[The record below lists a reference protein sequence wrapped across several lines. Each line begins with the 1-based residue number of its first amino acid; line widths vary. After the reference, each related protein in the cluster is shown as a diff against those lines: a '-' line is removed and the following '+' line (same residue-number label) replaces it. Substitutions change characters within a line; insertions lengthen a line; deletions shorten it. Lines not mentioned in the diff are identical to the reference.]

1 MREYQMFQKQFL
13 KIIYYPLILILNSH
27 VTPVF
32 LTIWV
37 LMPYTKPPVLQFPT
51 RLLEVFIVV
60 KTEDSYVKSAF
71 FSY

>member
-32 LTIWV
+32 LAIWV
-37 LMPYTKPPVLQFPT
+37 LIPYTKTPVLQFPT
-51 RLLEVFIVV
+51 RLLEVFTVV